1 MRIYTICDNVLETI
15 EFRVDEDQYALVHK
29 IKSYDASKTIIMNQK
44 EILILDQAIQ
54 TEILKERK

>member
-1 MRIYTICDNVLETI
+1 MKIYKICDNVIERI
-15 EFRVDEDQYALVHK
+15 EFKVGRDQYALVYK
-29 IKSYDASKTIIMNQK
+29 IKSSGASKTIIMNQR